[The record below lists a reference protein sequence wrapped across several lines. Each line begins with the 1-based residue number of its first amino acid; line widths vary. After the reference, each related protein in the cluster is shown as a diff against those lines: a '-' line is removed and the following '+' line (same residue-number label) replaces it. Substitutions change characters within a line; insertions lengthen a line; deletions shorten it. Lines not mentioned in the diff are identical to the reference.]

1 MTHSRKI
8 FIPALATISLA
19 TGLAIGVAGPA
30 WAGAWSNSAAY
41 NGYGAFTQNQP
52 SDYSMR
58 DQYGNLTLVNG
69 RVTPSIYSAQSGGSQ
84 YANSYAG
91 GVGTGGAGNVGEAYA
106 IGNQLN
112 VTVVGTHNTTIINS
126 DQTNNGNQSA
136 TAALNAN

>member
-1 MTHSRKI
+1 MTHSWKI
-8 FIPALATISLA
+8 FIPALAAAS
-19 TGLAIGVAGPA
+19 LAIGLAGPA

-41 NGYGAFTQNQP
+41 NGYGASIQNQP
-52 SDYSMR
+52 SNYSMR

-69 RVTPSIYSAQSGGSQ
+69 RVTPSIYSAQSGGGSQ

-91 GVGTGGAGNVGEAYA
+91 GVGTGGAGTVGEAYA

-136 TAALNAN
+136 TAALNAK